1 MKVPPS
7 KARKPTR
14 KQLEEAL
21 KLAQD
26 KWQTDHDYWF
36 DCNQNLKLILAD
48 RDALIKRLQNEPG
61 KVRHEANTKLIL
73 AVGQMLAMV
82 TDSLRDTA

>member
-1 MKVPPS
+1 MLRTKHE
-7 KARKPTR
+7 RRLTR

-21 KLAQD
+21 NAAEN

-36 DCNQNLKLILAD
+36 DCNNNLKAMVAD
-48 RDALIKRLQNEPG
+48 RDATIKRLQHEPS
-61 KVRHEANTKLIL
+61 KVRHDANTKLIL

-82 TDSLRDTA
+82 TDNLRDG